1 MPTFN
6 ILLSVFVLGL
16 TFGSGPCLASCGPM
30 LISYVAG
37 TKKTGLRGLGVYFIF
52 TAARVSVY
60 IALAI
65 LAFFFGNIA
74 FERILG
80 DNLKYITIA
89 GGLFIIFIGLLIASG
104 RETKLKY
111 FHMCSMKMLER
122 DTKSIIALGL
132 FAGILPCGPLI
143 AVLSYIALVSKTWMA
158 SLFYSL
164 SFGLGTFFSPLILLV
179 IFSGFLPVLAQKSV
193 LLQRVLS
200 FVCGLVIIFL
210 GLQLLRRVF

>member
-1 MPTFN
+1 MVSFN
-6 ILLSVFVLGL
+6 ILFSVFMLGL

-37 TKKTGLRGLGVYFIF
+37 AQKSGLKSLWVYFLF
-52 TAARVSVY
+52 SVSRVLVY
-60 IALAI
+60 VV
-65 LAFFFGNIA
+65 LAFLAFLFGNSV
-74 FERILG
+74 FEYLG
-80 DNLKYITIA
+80 EKLRYASLA
-89 GGLFIIFIGLLIASG
+89 GGMFIIFIGLLIASG
-104 RETKLKY
+104 RSPSLK
-111 FHMCSMKMLER
+111 FLHACSVNMLER

-143 AVLSYIALVSKTWMA
+143 AVLSYIVLVSKTWMA
-158 SLFYSL
+158 SLFYSF